1 VKSFVTGATGFV
13 GSHLVEALLARGDH
27 VTCLVRSQAKAD
39 RLFPT
44 DRPEF
49 VSGDLSDRAALR
61 RACADADLVFHLAGL
76 TAARYRAEFLAVNEG
91 GTRAVIDAVRE
102 AAPGIRRFLYVSSL
116 AAAGPTARGRP
127 LTEEDLPRPVS
138 AYGASKL
145 AGEAAAKTSGLPWT
159 VVRPPAVY
167 GPRDVELLRVFKL
180 ARLGVR
186 VVLGDG
192 NQELSFIHV
201 TDLVSALLRVTVEG
215 ADGATYF
222 ACHPETVT
230 SREFVGEVHRAV
242 RHSAGK
248 QQPAS
253 GQPLTV
259 AVPAWI
265 ARPVLAT
272 SGALAKIVGRRTLL
286 SADKANE
293 LLAEA
298 WTCSPAAIERDTG
311 WSATIPLATGLEDTA
326 TWYRQ
331 HGWL

>member
-1 VKSFVTGATGFV
+1 MKSFVTGATGFV

-44 DRPEF
+44 DKPAF
-49 VSGDLSDRAALR
+49 VSGDLSDRAALC
-61 RACADADLVFHLAGL
+61 RACAEADLVFHLAGL
-76 TAARYRAEFLAVNEG
+76 TAARDRAEFFAVNEG

-116 AAAGPTARGRP
+116 AAAGPTARGRT
-127 LTEEDLPRPVS
+127 LTEEAPPRPVS

-145 AGEAAAKTSGLPWT
+145 AGEVAAKTSGLPWA

-180 ARLGVR
+180 ARLGVHI
-186 VVLGDG
+186 VLGDG
-192 NQELSFIHV
+192 NQELSFVHV
-201 TDLVSALLRVTVEG
+201 TDLASALLRVA
-215 ADGATYF
+215 ADGSDRATYF
-222 ACHPETVT
+222 VCHPETVT
-230 SREFVGEVHRAV
+230 SREFVGEVRRAV

-248 QQPAS
+248 QQRAP
-253 GQPLTV
+253 GRPLTV

-326 TWYRQ
+326 AWYRQ